1 MQDSSHR
8 AEELLDVKKSLGL
21 AGPLRCQDS
30 ALLYVNFEDK
40 HKGKKKSFIS
50 KNETHPTGSNAN
62 IYFPKPVLD

>member
-30 ALLYVNFEDK
+30 ALPYVNFEDK
-40 HKGKKKSFIS
+40 YKEKKKFHFQ
-50 KNETHPTGSNAN
+50 K
-62 IYFPKPVLD
+62 